1 MVQVFMRRVGESP
14 FIGGAIEVTVL
25 GIRDDE
31 VRFAIARRH
40 SGRAEVRVFNAH
52 IRESLVT
59 DDEIEVIVL
68 SVRDGEVRLEIVAPK
83 SVSVQAK
90 KTHGR
95 NHSGRIA

>member
-1 MVQVFMRRVGESP
+1 MVQVFMRRVGESLV
-14 FIGGAIEVTVL
+14 IGDAIEVTVL
-25 GIRDDE
+25 GIRGDE

-52 IRESLVT
+52 VRESLVT
-59 DDEIEVIVL
+59 DDEINVIVL
-68 SVRDGEVRLEIVAPK
+68 SVRDGEVRLEVVTPK

-90 KTHGR
+90 KTHGC

>member
-1 MVQVFMRRVGESP
+1 MIQVFTRRVGENP
-14 FIGGAIEVTVL
+14 FIGDAIEVIVL
-25 GIRDDE
+25 SVRDGE

-52 IRESLVT
+52 VRESLVT

-68 SVRDGEVRLEIVAPK
+68 SVRDGEVRVEIVAPK